1 LEIFDS
7 VIISEW
13 NELCSQYGMDTI
25 SVGGTLGW
33 AMEATEKGLIKTNLK
48 FGSPDSV
55 AEMIE
60 NIALGRGIGKDLGQG
75 SRLAAK
81 KYGGEDFAMHVKGL
95 ELPGY
100 EPRGAIGHGLGYATA
115 NRGGC
120 HLSSYIIAIEVLYDM
135 ADPYN
140 PRWKHYMVKFMEDF
154 FAALNSM
161 HICQFTAYAVM
172 FEPPLIKMSPF
183 PVIKIL
189 MQNSAPLA
197 MNLMDVSLYSELWHA
212 VLGKTYLPYLG
223 MRKFLKMGERVHV
236 LERYMNTREGVSKKD
251 DTLPLR
257 LLTEGRKCDA
267 VERTV
272 PLEKMLKKYYKLR
285 GFDSNGV
292 PQRRTLKRL
301 GIEIK
306 E

>member
-1 LEIFDS
+1 
-7 VIISEW
+7 
-13 NELCSQYGMDTI
+13 
-25 SVGGTLGW
+25 
-33 AMEATEKGLIKTNLK
+33 
-48 FGSPDSV
+48 
-55 AEMIE
+55 
-60 NIALGRGIGKDLGQG
+60 
-75 SRLAAK
+75 
-81 KYGGEDFAMHVKGL
+81 
-95 ELPGY
+95 
-100 EPRGAIGHGLGYATA
+100 
-115 NRGGC
+115 
-120 HLSSYIIAIEVLYDM
+120 M

-236 LERYMNTREGVSKKD
+236 LERHMNTREGISKKD